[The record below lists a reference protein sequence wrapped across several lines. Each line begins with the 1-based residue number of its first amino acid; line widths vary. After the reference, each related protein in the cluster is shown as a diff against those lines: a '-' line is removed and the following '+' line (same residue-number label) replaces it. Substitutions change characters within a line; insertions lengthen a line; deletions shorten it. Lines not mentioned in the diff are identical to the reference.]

1 MKDYISSINAN
12 DNYKILAENKS
23 TTRNTI
29 AESNFQTENKISFLK
44 IIISKNKIPK
54 IFGFEANK
62 NQSSLLEEYKE
73 NIKIYIPKYK
83 FDLKY
88 VVFYQPKNC
97 LDLFSQLKSKE
108 ENSNILD
115 ERFPE
120 FIEALFYSYVNISF
134 KPSFNSIKLIIIGKL
149 NEENLYVNN
158 FINNEKTQ
166 FVYKFHDILF
176 ILSLDYY
183 NCDRNDGDRLVK
195 IKFKIYFPEI
205 YKYSSYFTSF
215 IEKYISK
222 YLMKKY
228 DCNIIFIDIISKR
241 QKLVFIYESKK
252 KYNLN
257 IFITIINHYINSNKS
272 FNDKRKVKKLNNNK
286 IIRVYDSGNQLF
298 DNFLIK
304 KNEEFQSGSFF
315 KEYEELLNNNKI
327 IDDSENK
334 SFDNI
339 EIEQNE
345 EFQRSSFYKEY
356 EEFFNEFFYNN
367 SFY

>member
-1 MKDYISSINAN
+1 
-12 DNYKILAENKS
+12 
-23 TTRNTI
+23 
-29 AESNFQTENKISFLK
+29 
-44 IIISKNKIPK
+44 
-54 IFGFEANK
+54 
-62 NQSSLLEEYKE
+62 
-73 NIKIYIPKYK
+73 
-83 FDLKY
+83 
-88 VVFYQPKNC
+88 
-97 LDLFSQLKSKE
+97 
-108 ENSNILD
+108 
-115 ERFPE
+115 
-120 FIEALFYSYVNISF
+120 
-134 KPSFNSIKLIIIGKL
+134 
-149 NEENLYVNN
+149 
-158 FINNEKTQ
+158 
-166 FVYKFHDILF
+166 
-176 ILSLDYY
+176 
-183 NCDRNDGDRLVK
+183 
-195 IKFKIYFPEI
+195 
-205 YKYSSYFTSF
+205 
-215 IEKYISK
+215 
-222 YLMKKY
+222 MKKY

>member
-1 MKDYISSINAN
+1 
-12 DNYKILAENKS
+12 
-23 TTRNTI
+23 
-29 AESNFQTENKISFLK
+29 
-44 IIISKNKIPK
+44 
-54 IFGFEANK
+54 
-62 NQSSLLEEYKE
+62 
-73 NIKIYIPKYK
+73 
-83 FDLKY
+83 
-88 VVFYQPKNC
+88 
-97 LDLFSQLKSKE
+97 
-108 ENSNILD
+108 
-115 ERFPE
+115 
-120 FIEALFYSYVNISF
+120 
-134 KPSFNSIKLIIIGKL
+134 
-149 NEENLYVNN
+149 
-158 FINNEKTQ
+158 
-166 FVYKFHDILF
+166 
-176 ILSLDYY
+176 
-183 NCDRNDGDRLVK
+183 
-195 IKFKIYFPEI
+195 
-205 YKYSSYFTSF
+205 
-215 IEKYISK
+215 
-222 YLMKKY
+222 MKKY
-228 DCNIIFIDIISKR
+228 DCNSIFIDIISKR

-315 KEYEELLNNNKI
+315 NEYEELLNNNKI